1 VAIAS
6 RRSTQV
12 LCTFKYVLDDI
23 ESKGTGILIV
33 SLHSESG
40 VVFGWGDNT
49 EFSLGMTA
57 AGPWVGVPQPIVISN
72 GPCSNVNVTAI
83 ASGGNADA
91 WVQNSTID
99 SPFTIFSLSGPLS
112 VPSRKA
118 ACCLICYIDLII
130 CKGSR
135 PALCGIGSNEYGQL
149 LATVSA
155 TDWVPLETQQFTF
168 TEVHAGAYHVL
179 ARASTTELFAWGFCS
194 GSLCFT
200 VPDCSF
206 GCRFPVKLGSVGALA
221 NRVPLSIT
229 AGAASNYVVAGMSDP
244 I

>member
-1 VAIAS
+1 MLQNKYSKWRIVSFWGNGRLVFSCCSSHDKRPWRHRVAIAS

-130 CKGSR
+130 CKRLQACFVWNRKQRIRSTSCNRFSYRLGTLR
-135 PALCGIGSNEYGQL
+135 NPAIY
-149 LATVSA
+149 
-155 TDWVPLETQQFTF
+155 F
-168 TEVHAGAYHVL
+168 H
-179 ARASTTELFAWGFCS
+179 
-194 GSLCFT
+194 
-200 VPDCSF
+200 
-206 GCRFPVKLGSVGALA
+206 
-221 NRVPLSIT
+221 
-229 AGAASNYVVAGMSDP
+229 
-244 I
+244 